1 MRILHTSDIHLA
13 EHKPETIATLNEILK
28 VATENSVDVL
38 TISGDIFD
46 SHEDAEALRPLLR
59 KKFSSNT
66 FEIIAIPG
74 NHDVEAYSGN
84 LDFGSNLKVAVKEPY
99 EVFRRNN
106 TTIIALPFTATLN
119 EKILSQLQ
127 KEIEKDETTVLL
139 IHCTL
144 DIGFSTGD
152 FGEEEIYRY
161 CPVSKTTLSR
171 LGFDYVLAGHFHR
184 STTILQLEEKGRF
197 VYPGSPVSHSMKEI
211 GKRQA
216 VLVDTKENECKAIP
230 LRSFYYDI
238 YHITA
243 TPGMEE
249 HVVRSVKEWVSE
261 RHNDGCSPK
270 VIVDGFIEKDE
281 LSFRNAIEE
290 AAKGADIDHLYRNV
304 KEVLEHL
311 LFVRFKKK
319 LVERN
324 IEQKKE
330 IEDIVIDAMVRLL
343 RSRELRT

>member
-1 MRILHTSDIHLA
+1 
-13 EHKPETIATLNEILK
+13 
-28 VATENSVDVL
+28 
-38 TISGDIFD
+38 
-46 SHEDAEALRPLLR
+46 
-59 KKFSSNT
+59 
-66 FEIIAIPG
+66 
-74 NHDVEAYSGN
+74 
-84 LDFGSNLKVAVKEPY
+84 
-99 EVFRRNN
+99 
-106 TTIIALPFTATLN
+106 
-119 EKILSQLQ
+119 
-127 KEIEKDETTVLL
+127 
-139 IHCTL
+139 
-144 DIGFSTGD
+144 
-152 FGEEEIYRY
+152 
-161 CPVSKTTLSR
+161 
-171 LGFDYVLAGHFHR
+171 
-184 STTILQLEEKGRF
+184 
-197 VYPGSPVSHSMKEI
+197 
-211 GKRQA
+211 
-216 VLVDTKENECKAIP
+216 
-230 LRSFYYDI
+230 
-238 YHITA
+238 
-243 TPGMEE
+243 MEE